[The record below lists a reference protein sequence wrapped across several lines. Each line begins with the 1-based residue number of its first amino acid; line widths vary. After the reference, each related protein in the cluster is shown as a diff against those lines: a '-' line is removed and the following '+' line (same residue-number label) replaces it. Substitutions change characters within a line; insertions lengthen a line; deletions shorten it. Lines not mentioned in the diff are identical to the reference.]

1 MIGYEKID
9 ESMDVAGLIVPTF
22 ELATIDALMGPLL
35 APGPYGTPVFRFTAS
50 RFISALSMKASGV
63 GSSSSCT
70 ALMI

>member
-35 APGPYGTPVFRFTAS
+35 APGPYGTPFRFTAS
-50 RFISALSMKASGV
+50 RFISTLSMKASGV